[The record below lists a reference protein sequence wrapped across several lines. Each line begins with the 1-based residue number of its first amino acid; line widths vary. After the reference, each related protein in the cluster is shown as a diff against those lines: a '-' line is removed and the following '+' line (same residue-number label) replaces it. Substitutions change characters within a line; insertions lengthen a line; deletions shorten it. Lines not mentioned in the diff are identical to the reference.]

1 MRDLEPSGIGGW
13 LILPAIGLVVSPF
26 LQGYELF
33 REILP
38 SLSPTVLRT
47 LSDPNSAN
55 YSALW
60 VPGIIFEA
68 VSNILIFALTLWLA
82 YLFFFRKSALVPR
95 LFIIWLAAHFVIQLL
110 DWLLTKSL
118 PLPEQSANGVLTSLG
133 RSIVNALIWIPYFI
147 RSIRVKNTFVG
158 TAA

>member
-1 MRDLEPSGIGGW
+1 M
-13 LILPAIGLVVSPF
+13 
-26 LQGYELF
+26 QGYELF

-68 VSNILIFALTLWLA
+68 VSNILIFALTLWLV

-95 LFIIWLAAHFVIQLL
+95 LFIIWLAAHFVIQML

-118 PLPEQSANGVLTSLG
+118 PLPEQSANGVLSSLG
-133 RSIVNALIWIPYFI
+133 RSIVNAVIWIPYFI
-147 RSIRVKNTFVG
+147 WSVRVKNTFVG